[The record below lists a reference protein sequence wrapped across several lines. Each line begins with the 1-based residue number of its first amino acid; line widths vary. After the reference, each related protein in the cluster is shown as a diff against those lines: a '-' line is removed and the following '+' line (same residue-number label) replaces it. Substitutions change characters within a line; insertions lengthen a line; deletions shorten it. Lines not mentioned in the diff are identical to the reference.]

1 MMTRALITLA
11 LFGMVVS
18 LAIITVAKPL
28 FSIYSEY
35 ILAGSYVGE
44 TYAAH
49 FIDFILYC
57 ISPCCMILSIMFVTL
72 YYKHRRKR

>member
-1 MMTRALITLA
+1 MMTRALITLI

-18 LAIITVAKPL
+18 LAIVTVAKPL
-28 FSIYSEY
+28 FSIYSEFV
-35 ILAGSYVGE
+35 LEGNYVGE

-57 ISPCCMILSIMFVTL
+57 LSPFCMMLSIMFVTL
-72 YYKHRRKR
+72 YYKCRR

>member
-1 MMTRALITLA
+1 MMTRALITLT
-11 LFGMVVS
+11 LFGMMVS

-35 ILAGSYVGE
+35 VLEGSYVGE

-49 FIDFILYC
+49 FIDFILYYL
-57 ISPCCMILSIMFVTL
+57 SPFCMMLSIMFVTL
-72 YYKHRRKR
+72 YYKCRR